1 VVTRATIFFLDD
13 SDRQVFLLEHIIKIG
28 SNESSLVFDPFMGVG
43 STGVAAIKLKRK
55 FLGIEIE
62 QSYFKAAQKRIK
74 ETFSQKS
81 LL

>member
-1 VVTRATIFFLDD
+1 MGRAWRIECEGALYHVMSRGNQGNDIFLDD

-62 QSYFKAAQKRIK
+62 QS
-74 ETFSQKS
+74 
-81 LL
+81 